1 MRCRLKRKRS
11 EFDVFGA
18 GTKHSCNCSSEHTAA
33 QGRSAQ
39 WLIESVAAMVSK

>member
-18 GTKHSCNCSSEHTAA
+18 GTITAA
-33 QGRSAQ
+33 TAVPSMQRRKVVLHNG
-39 WLIESVAAMVSK
+39 LLKV